1 MCSRLR
7 GAETRE
13 WAGPRP
19 LGRLWKEEVLPAPSS
34 LGLRLPGVQS
44 RVVVWPPPRLCGKE
58 EGPHLSGV
66 RTPVLASRTPWPA
79 WGHRPGAAAIAVTP
93 PRPLSAQGHARRFGI
108 QVQLSL
114 GLLCAS
120 PHSGPRFLCTAPC
133 LPRLRLRCLCP
144 LPGRTGSQGARVI
157 GSSEDDVI

>member
-79 WGHRPGAAAIAVTP
+79 WGHGPRGSSHCSHPAKTSLRTRSHPQVWDSGAAVFGAVVCLTP
-93 PRPLSAQGHARRFGI
+93 QWAPFSLYGPVPATAAAS
-108 QVQLSL
+108 LSL
-114 GLLCAS
+114 S
-120 PHSGPRFLCTAPC
+120 PPWQDGV
-133 LPRLRLRCLCP
+133 
-144 LPGRTGSQGARVI
+144 PGRPCHRVI
-157 GSSEDDVI
+157 